1 MTSRICV
8 SILPKNNQEAL
19 TLIERAEKAQADLVE
34 VRMDC
39 FETSRSL
46 IELVEST
53 KLPLIA
59 TNKLVSEKGFF
70 EGTEVEQ
77 QQTLLNA
84 AKNGFAYVDVNLSSP
99 KLLETV
105 KALEKSGVQPIV
117 SYHKYDN
124 PLTIAEMETVLQQ
137 EIASGA
143 SVCKIVGTAKTIED
157 NVSTLN
163 FVSAN
168 FNKTKLVC
176 FCMGEQG
183 KTSRLLSPMF
193 GAFFTFASLDKNFET
208 ASGQMSIEEMKYV
221 FNLLGAK

>member
-46 IELVEST
+46 IELVECT

-70 EGTEVEQ
+70 TGTEAER
-77 QQTLLNA
+77 QQTLLKA

-99 KLLETV
+99 ELLETI
-105 KALEKSGVQPIV
+105 KKLEKSGAQSIV
-117 SYHKYDN
+117 SYHKYDGA
-124 PLTIAEMETVLQQ
+124 LTIPEMETILQQ

-143 SVCKIVGTAKTIED
+143 SVCKIVGTAKTVED
-157 NVSTLN
+157 NVPTLN

-168 FNKTKLVC
+168 SNKTELVC
-176 FCMGEQG
+176 FCMGEKG
-183 KTSRLLSPMF
+183 KISRLLSPVF
-193 GAFFTFASLDKNFET
+193 GAFFTFASLDKNYET
-208 ASGQMSIEEMKYV
+208 APGQMSIEEMKFA

>member
-1 MTSRICV
+1 VTSRICI

-46 IELVEST
+46 IELVKST

-70 EGTEVEQ
+70 AGTEADR
-77 QQTLLNA
+77 QQTLLKA
-84 AKNGFAYVDVNLSSP
+84 AKNGFAYVDINLSSP
-99 KLLETV
+99 KLLETI
-105 KALEKSGVQPIV
+105 KKLEKTGAQSIV
-117 SYHKYDN
+117 SYHKHDGA
-124 PLTIAEMETVLQQ
+124 LTMPEMEAILQQ

-143 SVCKIVGTAKTIED
+143 SVCKIVGTAKAVED

-168 FNKTKLVC
+168 RDKAKLVC

-183 KTSRLLSPMF
+183 KISRLLSPMF
-193 GAFFTFASLDKNFET
+193 GAFFTFASLCKECET
-208 ASGQMSIEEMKYV
+208 APGQMSIEEMKFA

>member
-1 MTSRICV
+1 VTSRICV

-39 FETSRSL
+39 FENSRSL
-46 IELVEST
+46 IELVECT

-70 EGTEVEQ
+70 AGTEAER
-77 QQTLLNA
+77 QQTLLKA
-84 AKNGFAYVDVNLSSP
+84 AKNGFSYIDINLSSP
-99 KLLETV
+99 KLLETI
-105 KALEKSGVQPIV
+105 KKLEKSGAQSIV
-117 SYHKYDN
+117 SYHKYDG
-124 PLTIAEMETVLQQ
+124 PLTIPEMETVLQQ

-143 SVCKIVGTAKTIED
+143 SVCKIVGTAKTVED
-157 NVSTLN
+157 NVPALN

-168 FNKTKLVC
+168 CNKTELIC

-183 KTSRLLSPMF
+183 KISRLLSPVF
-193 GAFFTFASLDKNFET
+193 GALFTFASLDKNCET
-208 ASGQMSIEEMKYV
+208 APGQMSIEEMKCA

>member
-1 MTSRICV
+1 VTSRICV

-46 IELVEST
+46 IELVECT

-70 EGTEVEQ
+70 AGTEAER
-77 QQTLLNA
+77 QQTLLKA

-99 KLLETV
+99 ELLETI
-105 KALEKSGVQPIV
+105 KKLEKSGAQSIV
-117 SYHKYDN
+117 SYHKYDG
-124 PLTIAEMETVLQQ
+124 PLTIPEMETILQQ

-143 SVCKIVGTAKTIED
+143 SVCKIVGTAKTVED
-157 NVSTLN
+157 NVPTLN

-168 FNKTKLVC
+168 SSKTELVC
-176 FCMGEQG
+176 FCMSEKG
-183 KTSRLLSPMF
+183 KISRLLSPLF
-193 GAFFTFASLDKNFET
+193 GAFFTFASLNKNCET
-208 ASGQMSIEEMKYV
+208 APGQMSIEEMKFA

>member
-19 TLIERAEKAQADLVE
+19 TLIERAEKAQADIVE

-46 IELVEST
+46 IELVECT

-59 TNKLVSEKGFF
+59 TSKLVSEKGFF
-70 EGTEVEQ
+70 AGTEADR
-77 QQTLLNA
+77 QQTLLKA
-84 AKNGFAYVDVNLSSP
+84 AKNGFAYIDVNFSSP
-99 KLLETV
+99 KLLETI
-105 KALEKSGVQPIV
+105 KKLEKTGAQSIV
-117 SYHKYDN
+117 SYHKYDGA
-124 PLTIAEMETVLQQ
+124 LTMREMEAILQQ

-143 SVCKIVGTAKTIED
+143 SVCKIVGTAKAVED
-157 NVSTLN
+157 NVSALN
-163 FVSAN
+163 FVSTNRDKA
-168 FNKTKLVC
+168 KLVC

-183 KTSRLLSPMF
+183 KISRLLSPVF
-193 GAFFTFASLDKNFET
+193 GAFFTFASLCKECET
-208 ASGQMSIEEMKYV
+208 APGQMSIEEMKFA